1 VAKSPK
7 KPRRGGEHDPA
18 VNTAAGAPSKG
29 VSVDPAVNTAAG
41 APSKG
46 VSVDPAVNTAAD
58 APSMGV
64 SVDPAVNTAAGAPS
78 KANNVA
84 KQPRTC
90 VGAECDIECVVGLTC
105 CICRCKLEAK
115 HSGEQPTEK
124 AKEGGSFPNPSQ
136 YIRQDTSS
144 SWRRS
149 QSRRARPKFS

>member
-1 VAKSPK
+1 MAKSPK

-29 VSVDPAVNTAAG
+29 VSVDPAVNTAA
-41 APSKG
+41 
-46 VSVDPAVNTAAD
+46 D

-64 SVDPAVNTAAGAPS
+64 SVDPAYTAAGAPS

-105 CICRCKLEAK
+105 
-115 HSGEQPTEK
+115 
-124 AKEGGSFPNPSQ
+124 
-136 YIRQDTSS
+136 
-144 SWRRS
+144 
-149 QSRRARPKFS
+149 

>member
-1 VAKSPK
+1 MPAGRTRRGRRAEKPIDAPKLPASGVSSVAKSPK
-7 KPRRGGEHDPA
+7 KPRRGGEH
-18 VNTAAGAPSKG
+18 
-29 VSVDPAVNTAAG
+29 DPAVNTAAG

-105 CICRCKLEAK
+105 
-115 HSGEQPTEK
+115 
-124 AKEGGSFPNPSQ
+124 
-136 YIRQDTSS
+136 
-144 SWRRS
+144 
-149 QSRRARPKFS
+149 